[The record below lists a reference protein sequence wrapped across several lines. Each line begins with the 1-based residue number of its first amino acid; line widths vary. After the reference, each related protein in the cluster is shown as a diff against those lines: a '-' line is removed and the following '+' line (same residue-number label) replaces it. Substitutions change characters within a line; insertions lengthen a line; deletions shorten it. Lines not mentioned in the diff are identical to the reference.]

1 MCARVLLAG
10 ATGAI
15 GTRLMPLLLQARAV
29 VFGTTRAAV
38 HAGALRPRGIE
49 PIVVDVF
56 NAPAVVMH
64 QLTDLALIHDPG
76 RLAEARRVMAQS
88 IAWVYAPGPEPHA
101 EADPLDF
108 GAAGTAA
115 STIRGMVALERA
127 ALTAP
132 TLIENSPR
140 TSVQTHIP
148 RERFILLMAERISRT
163 LFCCTSI
170 VNCRHAGLE
179 GGSSVEGSCSK
190 TAVFA
195 HGSLRCCRAGAMAY
209 RMTLSAWKR
218 RDGEMVRPR
227 VWAVLRLITSSKV
240 VGCSTGRSAGLPP
253 FRILST

>member
-15 GTRLMPLLLQARAV
+15 GTRLMPLLLQARVV

-38 HAGALRPRGIE
+38 HAGALRRRGIE
-49 PIVVDVF
+49 PIVVYVF

-115 STIRGMVALERA
+115 ITIRGVVALERA

-170 VNCRHAGLE
+170 VNRRPNPRHNRLCWLSQKWAKKQPCRRHLMARETERIPL
-179 GGSSVEGSCSK
+179 VEH
-190 TAVFA
+190 TP
-195 HGSLRCCRAGAMAY
+195 MASEIAAA
-209 RMTLSAWKR
+209 T
-218 RDGEMVRPR
+218 
-227 VWAVLRLITSSKV
+227 
-240 VGCSTGRSAGLPP
+240 
-253 FRILST
+253 